1 MAEPEKRR
9 ADVTRLATIA
19 LTLCLL
25 AGFSPL
31 AAATDFNETGV
42 VDIYTALLV
51 SQTTPLDFGAVSD
64 NDGVVTLGIADDI
77 TDPSGIHVPSSTY
90 TTGDFSITGQAAQSV
105 AVTITGSGPTAGLTI
120 GNFNTDQGA
129 PPLAGLALPATLAI
143 GADLTVDSASAAPGN
158 DQNLNFTIGVTYE

>member
-1 MAEPEKRR
+1 M
-9 ADVTRLATIA
+9 TRLTTIA

-31 AAATDFNETGV
+31 AAATDFNETGL
-42 VDIYTALLV
+42 VDIFTALAV
-51 SQTTPLDFGAVSD
+51 NQDTALDFGAVSD
-64 NDGVVTLGIADDI
+64 NDGTVTLGLTDNIAA
-77 TDPSGIHVPSSTY
+77 DPSGIHVPSSIF
-90 TTGDFSITGQAAQSV
+90 TTGDFTITGQAAQTV

-129 PPLAGLALPATLAI
+129 PPLAGLALPITLAI